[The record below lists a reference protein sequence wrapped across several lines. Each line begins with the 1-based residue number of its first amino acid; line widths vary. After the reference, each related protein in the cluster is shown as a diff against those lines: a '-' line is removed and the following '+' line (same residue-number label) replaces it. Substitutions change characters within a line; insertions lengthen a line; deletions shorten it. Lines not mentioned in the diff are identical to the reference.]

1 MEIIIWL
8 VQYMNLSTD
17 KPIFVENLEKSSS
30 SIYKKNLA
38 FFGRARTR
46 TRIAES
52 RDQHSSIELSDRLM
66 KDLDFNQY
74 LYLNSSIVVK

>member
-1 MEIIIWL
+1 
-8 VQYMNLSTD
+8 MNLSTD
-17 KPIFVENLEKSSS
+17 KPIFVENSEKSSS

-52 RDQHSSIELSDRLM
+52 IDQRSTIELSDQLM
-66 KDLDFNQY
+66 REIDFNQY